1 MSNLAGK
8 ANAMTLIT
16 PIDGPIMA
24 LINKGIFFFLGTW
37 LFKYKLKGL
46 LTLSM
51 IHYARW
57 VIVSARDFP
66 RLSESQPEEKLDYS
80 YMLFFSNFNGSWAQ
94 YVDSFSVA
102 IPDGL
107 DGLWWQNVGWP
118 HSVPEEPFHRYVTD
132 NQLWTSHYYSAYPMA
147 ASNDI
152 KSARNLKDQLR
163 QFARDTERDDPSVF
177 LDRYQQLLKS
187 LQHDLGQL
195 APTPIVSLATQ
206 AVDERRRV
214 DARANA

>member
-16 PIDGPIMA
+16 PIDGQVMA
-24 LINKGIFFFLGTW
+24 LINKGIFFFLGTRF
-37 LFKYKLKGL
+37 LKHKLNGL

-57 VIVSARDFP
+57 VILSARDFP
-66 RLSESQPEEKLDYS
+66 RLSAAQPAEELDYS

-107 DGLWWQNVGWP
+107 DGLWWRNVGWP

-132 NQLWTSHYYSAYPMA
+132 NQLWTSHYHSAYPMA

-152 KSARNLKDQLR
+152 KSAKVVKDQLR
-163 QFARDTERDDPSVF
+163 AFARDTERDEPSAF
-177 LDRYQQLLKS
+177 LERYNRLLKS
-187 LQHDLGQL
+187 LQHDLGRM

-206 AVDERRRV
+206 AVDERRRA
-214 DARANA
+214 DAHLKA

>member
-16 PIDGPIMA
+16 PIDGPVMA
-24 LINKGIFFFLGTW
+24 LINKAIFFFLGTK
-37 LFKYKLKGL
+37 LFSFKLSGL

-57 VIVSARDFP
+57 VIVSGRDFP
-66 RLSESQPEEKLDYS
+66 RLSHTQPAERLDYS

-94 YVDSFSVA
+94 YVDSFSAA

-107 DGLWWQNVGWP
+107 DGLWWHNVGWP
-118 HSVPEEPFHRYVTD
+118 KSVPEEPFHRYVTD

-147 ASNDI
+147 ASNDV
-152 KSARNLKDQLR
+152 KSAKNVKDKLL
-163 QFARDTERDDPSVF
+163 QFARDSERDGADAF
-177 LDRYQQLLKS
+177 LTRYNQLLKS
-187 LQHDLGQL
+187 LHHDLGQM
-195 APTPIVSLATQ
+195 APTPIVSLAAQ
-206 AVDERRRV
+206 AVEERRRT
-214 DARANA
+214 DARASV

>member
-16 PIDGPIMA
+16 PIDGPVMA
-24 LINKGIFFFLGTW
+24 LINKGIFFFLGTK
-37 LFKYKLKGL
+37 LFRFKLNGL

-57 VIVSARDFP
+57 VIVSGRDFP
-66 RLSESQPEEKLDYS
+66 RLSHSQPAEDLDYR

-94 YVDSFSVA
+94 YVDSFSAA

-118 HSVPEEPFHRYVTD
+118 KSVPEQPFHRYVTD

-152 KSARNLKDQLR
+152 KSAKNVKDKLA
-163 QFARDTERDDPSVF
+163 QFSRESAHDEPDAF
-177 LDRYQQLLKS
+177 LHRYNRLLQS

-195 APTPIVSLATQ
+195 APTPIVSLASQ
-206 AVDERRRV
+206 AVEQRRRS
-214 DARANA
+214 DARSNV

>member
-8 ANAMTLIT
+8 ANAMTLLT
-16 PIDGPIMA
+16 PIEGPIMA
-24 LINKGIFFFLGTW
+24 LINKGIFFFLGTRW
-37 LFKYKLKGL
+37 FEHKLNGL
-46 LTLSM
+46 LSLSM

-57 VIVSARDFP
+57 VILSARDFP
-66 RLSESQPEEKLDYS
+66 RLSQTQPVEELSYH

-107 DGLWWQNVGWP
+107 DGLWWRNVGWP
-118 HSVPEEPFHRYVTD
+118 HSVPEEPFHRYVSN
-132 NQLWTSHYYSAYPMA
+132 NQLWTSHYHSAYPMA
-147 ASNDI
+147 ASNDV
-152 KSARNLKDQLR
+152 KSAKRVKDELR
-163 QFARDTERDDPSVF
+163 TFARESERDDPNTF
-177 LDRYQQLLKS
+177 LQRYHRLLKS
-187 LQHDLGQL
+187 LQHDLGQM

-214 DARANA
+214 DAHTRA